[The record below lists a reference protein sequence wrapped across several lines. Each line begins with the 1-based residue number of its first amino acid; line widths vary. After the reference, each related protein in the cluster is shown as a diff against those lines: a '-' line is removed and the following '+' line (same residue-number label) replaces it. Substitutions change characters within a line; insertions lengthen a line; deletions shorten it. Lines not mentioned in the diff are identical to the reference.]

1 MNDFESGMDILKKNS
16 SMVKQASVYLY
27 KYGDTLDEIV
37 RLSQDILFLSLP
49 NSSQVIDDLM
59 KKANA
64 YLCLATNNLNILT
77 GLIDDY
83 NDNND
88 NIEDIDK
95 E

>member
-27 KYGDTLDEIV
+27 KYADTLDEIV
-37 RLSQDILFLSLP
+37 RLSQDMLFLSLP

-83 NDNND
+83 TD

>member
-1 MNDFESGMDILKKNS
+1 MDDLESGIDILKKNS

-83 NDNND
+83 NDN
-88 NIEDIDK
+88 IEDIDK